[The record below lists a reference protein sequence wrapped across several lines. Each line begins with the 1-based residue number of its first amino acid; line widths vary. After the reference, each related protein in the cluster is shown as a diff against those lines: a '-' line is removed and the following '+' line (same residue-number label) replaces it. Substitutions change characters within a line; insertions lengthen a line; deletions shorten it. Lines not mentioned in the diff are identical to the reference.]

1 MKIKHISS
9 FCFIIAFLMSI
20 VLFGGIGEKI
30 ISPFKAKYIFI
41 ISGILGMILNLIS
54 YKTGK
59 DKKEFNFWFWLGSI
73 IISIGLMFKMMNW
86 PYSLILIIIG
96 GGIAG
101 FSFFYSPILDSEK
114 EDSGLLD
121 DPKE

>member
-9 FCFIIAFLMSI
+9 FCFIVAFLMSL
-20 VLFGGIGEKI
+20 VLFGGIGEKV

-41 ISGILGMILNLIS
+41 ISGILGILLNLIS

-73 IISIGLMFKMMNW
+73 FISIGLMFKIMHW

-96 GGIAG
+96 GVLVGI
-101 FSFFYSPILDSEK
+101 SFFYSPILDSEK
-114 EDSGLLD
+114 EDNDLLD